1 MLWRW
6 VEVGMNMLFPQAP
19 RCAACQ
25 GPLEREGVCL
35 CSSCVGALPLIR
47 GPVCVKCGGPLPCV
61 GCAGNWAFTG
71 LRALGLYQGPLQE
84 MIHQVKYEGNRE
96 LGLALGELLAGPVR
110 EEEVLRSCS
119 VIAWVPL
126 HPNRMARRGFDQ
138 AELLARGLARQLG
151 RRLLPR
157 WTLIRWRDTPSQT
170 KLDRLERLRNLAPGW
185 NPHFGGKAAAGG
197 HVLTT
202 GALPLRRRAAG
213 GRALRSECCG
223 CSNHGQEGR
232 KVAETWLRQ
241 ISPATQ
247 IAKSAGRCR
256 DTIGANLRNGNMVE
270 VREGVEQEDHF
281 TGAYT
286 TPSGCLWKYCQSSC
300 KVPALRGAAGAGK
313 PGLEK

>member
-1 MLWRW
+1 VQKMGIEWQVKQMLWRW

-170 KLDRLERLRNLAPGW
+170 KLDRLERLRNVDGAFRVEYPQLVR
-185 NPHFGGKAAAGG
+185 GKAVLLVDD
-197 HVLTT
+197 VLTT
-202 GALPLRRRAAG
+202 GATCHAAAA
-213 GRALRSECCG
+213 AL
-223 CSNHGQEGR
+223 
-232 KVAETWLRQ
+232 L
-241 ISPATQ
+241 
-247 IAKSAGRCR
+247 
-256 DTIGANLRNGNMVE
+256 
-270 VREGVEQEDHF
+270 
-281 TGAYT
+281 
-286 TPSGCLWKYCQSSC
+286 
-300 KVPALRGAAGAGK
+300 AAGALRVGVCVVALSHR
-313 PGLEK
+313 PRRGGRCN